1 MILANQTIIYRNIF
15 PYKFANCETE
25 KKLTEIK
32 ETTKEIILS
41 KKIIKK
47 PKILINPAEIKE
59 ELTVRFL
66 ELDSR
71 EIRKHSILISESL
84 EETAVG
90 LNLYEHIASISKSS
104 TNDPL
109 ESYERAKKII
119 DSLSEHLIFS
129 YSKNFGF
136 LGSDPTLI
144 PNQTEIIFLIH
155 APGIYYTNNSAEIKE
170 NLKFLGAEIKGINED
185 IVCSFGFVYMIAKP
199 EPKEKTDDF
208 IKRANK
214 LALLLKEKEL
224 KISEDYIKKNKLKFE
239 DTVWKSYGILK
250 YSKIISYDE
259 FISLS
264 SRLAWGI
271 SNKTIPLDYEET
283 IEKIIKTIKNFKRKK
298 NEKKKILIAKKAK
311 ELTD

>member
-15 PYKFANCETE
+15 PYKFLNSEAE
-25 KKLTEIK
+25 KKLIEIK
-32 ETTKEIILS
+32 EKTAEIILS

-47 PKILINPAEIKE
+47 PKILINPAEIKD

-71 EIRKHSILISESL
+71 EIKKHSILISESL

-109 ESYERAKKII
+109 ESYQRAKRII
-119 DSLSEHLIFS
+119 DELSKHTIFS

-155 APGIYYTNNSAEIKE
+155 SPGIYYTNSSAEIKE

-199 EPKEKTDDF
+199 EPKEKIDDF
-208 IKRANK
+208 IKRAKK
-214 LALLLKEKEL
+214 LASILDEKEL

-283 IEKIIKTIKNFKRKK
+283 IEKIIKTIKIFKRKK